1 MPLKAPNCFISV
13 VIKPF
18 NLVKPGDSL
27 MSIAARV
34 GNVTPAQLAR
44 FNRLGMFG
52 TSHPPLFPGQRL
64 YIPNKDE
71 ISAQNVRLRHLPGA
85 ATRVHYLSAD
95 ISNRGG
101 GIGDTS
107 QRSCDI
113 CPTSATQDSVME
125 RLFVKVKA
133 KRVLLPSKSEIGG
146 VLILT
151 PDAVCF
157 DAVAT
162 ASALNRATAAKRHTL
177 QHLSSVTSDDGGGDG
192 EIGSSLAHSPPPEP
206 VLEAAEP
213 VHDVLALSVCIPIA
227 AVVSLNT
234 HGDMRNLL
242 SGCRS
247 KTSNKTSFPKDLPIS
262 TEIEIDLPDELSEK
276 PKAPSFSSE
285 KVQSVHQS
293 TPTEEC
299 ERVPLPEEVFISIG
313 IDTGRIS
320 SADSATLCEAAAS
333 SLHVF
338 KIPLDRLADI
348 HDILV
353 SATNSAASQLA
364 SSDLNRSR
372 NSLPN
377 LPSVTTQGSEYIGRI
392 RRRLRQYT
400 LSSRS
405 KNLNQK
411 LPSVSMIESALEEM
425 EKNTVELNLM
435 GGKSCILTEVMLKDL
450 AKGLPPNRI
459 GSAMRPIFSTAK
471 DGFSLNTLY
480 RKTKCVQDV
489 NLLLILDQ
497 QGVAFGALLS
507 EKMHCSQR
515 FYGTGESCVFHWKD
529 GFKVGQIIAVSTDEP
544 PYRPILAGVKW
555 ENSTPVCLNNCDS
568 TGVQR
573 VFKRIFYVG
582 RAYFMLVSEMVGHS
596 AIWFDGD
603 LKYGRSEATDTFDN
617 PVLCSI
623 PSDSNRRATG
633 ETNQV
638 SAVSSNS
645 SSVSLHDTCGPSSV
659 AFVISALEVWEMIT

>member
-1 MPLKAPNCFISV
+1 
-13 VIKPF
+13 
-18 NLVKPGDSL
+18 

-377 LPSVTTQGSEYIGRI
+377 LPS
-392 RRRLRQYT
+392 
-400 LSSRS
+400 
-405 KNLNQK
+405 NQK
-411 LPSVSMIESALEEM
+411 PPSVSMIESALEEM

-529 GFKVGQIIAVSTDEP
+529 GFKCYNWTKKNYFFMQGSH
-544 PYRPILAGVKW
+544 
-555 ENSTPVCLNNCDS
+555 DS
-568 TGVQR
+568 FLIGA
-573 VFKRIFYVG
+573 K
-582 RAYFMLVSEMVGHS
+582 SGHS